1 MWRLFA
7 LVSVLLTLSGCAA
20 FDDALKDLRGDN
32 MQMRYNS
39 EAFKTLE
46 PGTLQH

>member
-7 LVSVLLTLSGCAA
+7 LVSILLIMSGCAA

-39 EAFKTLE
+39 EASKSLE
-46 PGTLQH
+46 PGSLQH